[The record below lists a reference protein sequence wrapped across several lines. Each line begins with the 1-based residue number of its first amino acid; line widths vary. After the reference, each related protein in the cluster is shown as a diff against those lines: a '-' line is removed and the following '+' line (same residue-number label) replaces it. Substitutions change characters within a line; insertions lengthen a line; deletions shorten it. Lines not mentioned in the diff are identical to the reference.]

1 MLESI
6 KYEGR
11 AKNVIIFVGDGMG
24 IQTHTMARIYK
35 VTALIKPVWRINII
49 INININI
56 LHIQGQLRGE
66 TGEES
71 QLAWETFPYSGLIKT
86 YNTDRQAGDTLLLLH

>member
-11 AKNVIIFVGDGMG
+11 ARNVIIFVGDGMG

-35 VTALIKPVWRINII
+35 VTEGFKKLFAQMLFCDIHDVI
-49 INININI
+49 
-56 LHIQGQLRGE
+56 
-66 TGEES
+66 
-71 QLAWETFPYSGLIKT
+71 F
-86 YNTDRQAGDTLLLLH
+86 TLLEILYSFSLIS